1 VTFVLAGNTSVT
13 LDADDCA
20 EEGCPGP
27 RPYSDSGDVREFLW
41 SDDMG
46 WNVTGVL
53 EIDVPSEMSYV
64 TIRHTWTVFLDMTT
78 PILNILEIRGILT
91 VLPDNELNI
100 VLDTFYID
108 VKGGSMLFGNHTHP
122 YEGEGEVRIT
132 IHGDPYV
139 HGNECRPPAIQFS
152 SQYEMLMEREVL
164 ITCGKRID
172 VNGDFVLNGKVR
184 VTQATLGE
192 DTLAGSNVIVL
203 SEDTA
208 PWMQYNETQNVT
220 NAESGGWTLV
230 TTTHTVCDWKV
241 GDELIVTGSDHAAV
255 TEEDFFITDMSDD
268 CRTVTMSKGLARNAI
283 GVLIQQDGDTVLD
296 MRARIGMV
304 TRNIVL
310 EGGDHWL
317 YDRISGIDP
326 KAAEM
331 GGSLFAFPPYKE
343 IKDGWKPSDVG
354 FEKYGYWRYPAGT
367 INMNYVYMT
376 MWGKQHGLIFPCTL
390 VAYSHVHMQ
399 GHQTNIKFEGI
410 VDRNPM
416 SGGGGLFDS
425 NWWNTK
431 EGEGELMKLKGW
443 WGGMGGHSYHNN
455 NRNVIFKN
463 NILIGVGQDFGP
475 TDGFEHIVENNLFI
489 GGAGYC
495 RIQCTPD
502 YTSLFRGNGWGE
514 GAGKL
519 AVRNNLWNGGW
530 KLVKWRR
537 TCSVNDVFEDNYM
550 IGGQTGFVYD
560 SCANIGV
567 VHAYRN
573 SLGIAT
579 HVNRVSGFVLA
590 ENGVGAM
597 SYHNSDSMQP
607 ACGME
612 RGTSEAKSAKMSS
625 GEPWGLDGSRSIM
638 NEDYSEWLEGY
649 VRGVDTADAW
659 SEHLQFAQAINQ
671 RDDRMIII
679 GQSNH
684 WAMNEDFDMCS
695 GSAGS
700 SWFGGSSTGPADIGG
715 MTSGY
720 GSWVDYH
727 YSGYQ
732 YTMRGD
738 AKMWKGTWG
747 EGYFFIDGVEFQGFS
762 GVDQCGFKN
771 MAIGNEA
778 AGFGEGSS
786 ATFGHNAIFGS
797 TNCVAFVVSNLIWG
811 SGING
816 VAEVPP
822 EARFRFSH
830 GFAGQTEGKATGFAK
845 CTVYDKDGSIV
856 PRESAPHHP
865 LPFVY
870 SSQSKNKIPQ
880 KIITDCGNW
889 DAASEEEKNSNP
901 DLAGACLWWI
911 REYPELVRAVSR
923 PEQHGVIKNDGTGD
937 NYNQLIGAKCES
949 RLDDYNNLQLCSNI
963 TWTYVPA
970 AAHTTKQKLHDR

>member
-1 VTFVLAGNTSVT
+1 
-13 LDADDCA
+13 
-20 EEGCPGP
+20 
-27 RPYSDSGDVREFLW
+27 
-41 SDDMG
+41 
-46 WNVTGVL
+46 
-53 EIDVPSEMSYV
+53 
-64 TIRHTWTVFLDMTT
+64 
-78 PILNILEIRGILT
+78 
-91 VLPDNELNI
+91 
-100 VLDTFYID
+100 
-108 VKGGSMLFGNHTHP
+108 
-122 YEGEGEVRIT
+122 
-132 IHGDPYV
+132 
-139 HGNECRPPAIQFS
+139 
-152 SQYEMLMEREVL
+152 
-164 ITCGKRID
+164 
-172 VNGDFVLNGKVR
+172 
-184 VTQATLGE
+184 
-192 DTLAGSNVIVL
+192 
-203 SEDTA
+203 
-208 PWMQYNETQNVT
+208 
-220 NAESGGWTLV
+220 
-230 TTTHTVCDWKV
+230 
-241 GDELIVTGSDHAAV
+241 
-255 TEEDFFITDMSDD
+255 
-268 CRTVTMSKGLARNAI
+268 
-283 GVLIQQDGDTVLD
+283 
-296 MRARIGMV
+296 
-304 TRNIVL
+304 
-310 EGGDHWL
+310 
-317 YDRISGIDP
+317 
-326 KAAEM
+326 
-331 GGSLFAFPPYKE
+331 
-343 IKDGWKPSDVG
+343 
-354 FEKYGYWRYPAGT
+354 
-367 INMNYVYMT
+367 
-376 MWGKQHGLIFPCTL
+376 
-390 VAYSHVHMQ
+390 
-399 GHQTNIKFEGI
+399 
-410 VDRNPM
+410 
-416 SGGGGLFDS
+416 
-425 NWWNTK
+425 
-431 EGEGELMKLKGW
+431 
-443 WGGMGGHSYHNN
+443 
-455 NRNVIFKN
+455 
-463 NILIGVGQDFGP
+463 
-475 TDGFEHIVENNLFI
+475 
-489 GGAGYC
+489 
-495 RIQCTPD
+495 
-502 YTSLFRGNGWGE
+502 
-514 GAGKL
+514 
-519 AVRNNLWNGGW
+519 
-530 KLVKWRR
+530 
-537 TCSVNDVFEDNYM
+537 
-550 IGGQTGFVYD
+550 
-560 SCANIGV
+560 
-567 VHAYRN
+567 
-573 SLGIAT
+573 
-579 HVNRVSGFVLA
+579 
-590 ENGVGAM
+590 
-597 SYHNSDSMQP
+597 
-607 ACGME
+607 
-612 RGTSEAKSAKMSS
+612 
-625 GEPWGLDGSRSIM
+625 
-638 NEDYSEWLEGY
+638 
-649 VRGVDTADAW
+649 
-659 SEHLQFAQAINQ
+659 
-671 RDDRMIII
+671 MIII

-949 RLDDYNNLQLCSNI
+949 RLDDYNNLQLCRNI